1 MNIYEKTQTNY
12 LDNNGLGFLT
22 DVINS
27 KVIEKLNDTYTLEL
41 EYPKDGHL
49 SEYLVLDNI
58 IKCKVEDG
66 TEQLFRIKTI
76 KKNFDT
82 IKLTAYH
89 IFYDLLD
96 NFLED
101 VYPQNLNAQNF
112 LNHLLS
118 HTKFSNS
125 FIGHSDI
132 NDVKTARYVRKNPIA
147 AIIGD
152 VDNSMYNLF
161 GGELKRDNYDIYF
174 NSRIGNDNGVKLILG
189 KNIKGIDVSIDITQL
204 ATRVMPQGYDG
215 LLLPEKYIDSP
226 LINNYPTPKI
236 TKIEF
241 SDVRYDPDETV
252 EGAYHNINEAYAELR
267 RLVQEQFDNGLDKP
281 AINIKIN
288 WIELSKT
295 NEYKEYSNLE
305 TVRLGDTLSVNILGL
320 DFETRVIKIEYNVL
334 TNNIDKFEIGTFRP
348 SLENTINKMN
358 DSINQIQ
365 PSSIINEAT
374 DKATKLITNAMG
386 GYVYKTRNELY
397 IMDTNNPTTA
407 QKVWRWNING
417 LGYSNTGVNG
427 PYGLAMTMDGSIVA
441 DFITTGTIRANI
453 VEGLENLTLQVNNNT
468 SRFDDVYD
476 KEQVDT
482 LLISAASGLTN
493 TFSEA
498 GGNNLFRNTGLWF
511 SQSDLNN
518 PYEFWDGT
526 VEKLREEKAAST
538 YALLLKNTTLSQN
551 AIVPNGNYT
560 ISFKYKKL
568 IPYAVVKCVIN
579 DNEYV
584 LTETTD
590 TDFLENIVVTTQNI
604 KISFISDTDSACEIY
619 DLMVNAGTV
628 KLAYS
633 QNQNETTT
641 ETVNISKGI
650 TIYSSSEDTVFKANA
665 DGVRIYSKDDLINP
679 KTKFTDK
686 GTETDYIKVNDHA
699 EIVEILIQKV
709 GNNTWLSKI

>member
-1 MNIYEKTQTNY
+1 MNIYEKTQSNY

-58 IKCKVEDG
+58 IKCKVADG

-112 LNHLLS
+112 LNHILS

-147 AIIGD
+147 AMIGD

-189 KNIKGIDVSIDITQL
+189 KNIQGIDVSIDITQL

-252 EGAYHNINEAYAELR
+252 DGAYHNINDAYAELR

-397 IMDTNNPTTA
+397 IMDTNDPTTA